1 MSNIV
6 MESWTL
12 EEGTRKVTELFERSY
27 GYSPEA
33 LHSAPGRVNVIGEH
47 TDYNGGFALPMALPH
62 RTYAAV
68 SQRDDRIV
76 RLVSAQ
82 EEGVR
87 EVNLDEV
94 DTHDSKNP
102 VEGWPAYVVGVA
114 WALEQ
119 QGRGKMPGLDLAI
132 DSCVPFGAGLS
143 SSAALE
149 CAVAVAWD
157 ALMAQTENWVSMMTT
172 KKGRKEL
179 VEACISA
186 ENEIAGAPTGGMDQA
201 ASMRCRAGAVILLDS
216 KDASIRHIPFD
227 LESVGLELLVI
238 DTRAPHRLAD
248 GQYANRRATCE
259 AAAQKLGVDYLASLA
274 RDADLSALSEEE
286 QKRARHVI
294 TETARTLDF
303 VELLEDGALMDERLD
318 QIGSL
323 MTASHESLRDDYEVT
338 VPELDIAAETALENG
353 AVGARMTGGGF
364 GGSAIA
370 LVRKHQAGAVMD
382 AITKRFAKEGFN
394 QPHFLHAKPSA
405 PAN

>member
-12 EEGTRKVTELFERSY
+12 EEGTRKVTELFEHAY

-119 QGRGKMPGLDLAI
+119 QGGVRCPVSISQSILACRLEPAFHLLRRLNARLPLPG
-132 DSCVPFGAGLS
+132 
-143 SSAALE
+143 
-149 CAVAVAWD
+149 
-157 ALMAQTENWVSMMTT
+157 
-172 KKGRKEL
+172 
-179 VEACISA
+179 
-186 ENEIAGAPTGGMDQA
+186 
-201 ASMRCRAGAVILLDS
+201 MRS
-216 KDASIRHIPFD
+216 W
-227 LESVGLELLVI
+227 
-238 DTRAPHRLAD
+238 HRL
-248 GQYANRRATCE
+248 
-259 AAAQKLGVDYLASLA
+259 K
-274 RDADLSALSEEE
+274 
-286 QKRARHVI
+286 
-294 TETARTLDF
+294 
-303 VELLEDGALMDERLD
+303 
-318 QIGSL
+318 
-323 MTASHESLRDDYEVT
+323 
-338 VPELDIAAETALENG
+338 
-353 AVGARMTGGGF
+353 TGF
-364 GGSAIA
+364 
-370 LVRKHQAGAVMD
+370 R
-382 AITKRFAKEGFN
+382 
-394 QPHFLHAKPSA
+394 
-405 PAN
+405 